1 MAVRRGGNR
10 RTGERPAGGARRING
25 RLLARLIGEAPVE
38 RPYYLAIARAVGDL
52 VLDGRVPSNTRLPA
66 ERDLAAA
73 LGVSRNTVTAA
84 YAWLRDNRLL
94 DSRQGAGSWTVLPD
108 RATSE
113 PSPFA
118 PGAERID
125 LGVAAPPAVEGLREA
140 ALRAAEQLSAHVGG
154 LGYHPYGLPEL
165 RHAIARRY
173 VERGL
178 PTTPEQI
185 FVTNGAQQGVSL
197 ALDLLVQPGD
207 EVLVESP
214 TYPHALDAARRT
226 GARVRTVG
234 VTPQGWD
241 MEYLTDAFRQWKPGL
256 AYVVPDFHNPTGAL
270 MDDDERRV
278 LVREARRAGTYLIV
292 DETAAELAIDSG
304 DLPAPVAAH
313 DTDGRVLTVGSVAKL
328 LWGGLRVGWVRATP
342 PMVARLMAVRQRF
355 DLAGSVLDQLTTTHL
370 LADVMRIRAE
380 RSRQLRRNRDALL
393 AALRERLPDWRPS
406 VPGGGLVL
414 WAALPHP
421 VASALSA
428 AAVRHGVHP
437 AAGPVFGVDGT
448 LERHLRLAYTRPPD
462 VLADAVDRLAAAY
475 AETTAHPAPQRGQL
489 YV

>member
-1 MAVRRGGNR
+1 MARQSGHRAS
-10 RTGERPAGGARRING
+10 ERSGSGTRRING

-38 RPYYLAIARAVGDL
+38 RPYYLAIAHSVSGL

-66 ERDLAAA
+66 ERDLATA

-84 YAWLRDNRLL
+84 YAWLRDNRFLE
-94 DSRQGAGSWTVLPD
+94 SRQGAGSWTVLPGS
-108 RATSE
+108 ATGE

-118 PGAERID
+118 PAAEHID
-125 LGVAAPPAVEGLREA
+125 LGVAAPPAVEGLRA
-140 ALRAAEQLSAHVGG
+140 AAMRAAEQLSAHVGG

-185 FVTNGAQQGVSL
+185 FVTNGAQQGIAL

-207 EVLVESP
+207 EVLMESP
-214 TYPHALDAARRT
+214 TYPHALDAVRRG
-226 GARVRTVG
+226 GARIRTVG

-241 MEYLTDAFRQWKPGL
+241 MEYLVDAFRQWKPGL
-256 AYVVPDFHNPTGAL
+256 AYLIPDFQNPTGAL
-270 MDDDERRV
+270 MNDEERRV
-278 LVREARRAGTYLIV
+278 LVREARRAESHLIV
-292 DETAAELAIDSG
+292 DESVTELAIDSG
-304 DLPAPVAAH
+304 DLPTPVAAY

-328 LWGGLRVGWVRATP
+328 LWGGLRVGWVRTTP
-342 PMVARLMAVRQRF
+342 PMVSRLMAARQRF
-355 DLAGSVLDQLTTTHL
+355 DLAGAVLDQLTATHL

-393 AALRERLPDWRPS
+393 YALRERLPDWRPS

-414 WAALPHP
+414 WTTLPQP
-421 VASALSA
+421 VAGALST

-437 AAGPVFGVDGT
+437 AAGPVFGADGT
-448 LERHLRLAYTRPPD
+448 LERYLRLSYTQPPD

-475 AETTAHPAPQRGQL
+475 AETLAHPVQPRGQL

>member
-1 MAVRRGGNR
+1 MARQSVQRAAERSGGG
-10 RTGERPAGGARRING
+10 TRRING

-38 RPYYLAIARAVGDL
+38 RPYYLAIAKAVSGL

-84 YAWLRDNRLL
+84 YAWLRDNRFLE
-94 DSRQGAGSWTVLPD
+94 SRQGAGSWTVLPD
-108 RATSE
+108 SGTSE
-113 PSPFA
+113 PSPFGPA
-118 PGAERID
+118 AEHID
-125 LGVAAPPAVEGLREA
+125 LGLAAPAAVDGLRAA
-140 ALRAAEQLSAHVGG
+140 ALRAAEQLAAHVGG
-154 LGYHPYGLPEL
+154 LGYYPYGLPEL

-185 FVTNGAQQGVSL
+185 FVTNGAQQGVAL
-197 ALDLLVQPGD
+197 AVDLLVQPGD

-214 TYPHALDAARRT
+214 TYPHALDAARHA
-226 GARVRTVG
+226 GARLRTVG

-241 MEYLTDAFRQWKPGL
+241 MEYLVDAFRQWRPRL
-256 AYVVPDFHNPTGAL
+256 AYLIPDFQNPTGAL

-278 LVREARRAGTYLIV
+278 LVREARRAGTHLVI
-292 DETAAELAIDSG
+292 DESVAELAIDSG

-313 DTDGRVLTVGSVAKL
+313 DTEGRVLTVGSVAKL
-328 LWGGLRVGWVRATP
+328 LWGGLRVGWVRTTP
-342 PMVARLMAVRQRF
+342 PMVARLMAARQRF
-355 DLAGSVLDQLTTTHL
+355 DLAGAVLDQLTATHL
-370 LADVMRIRAE
+370 FADVMRIRAE

-393 AALRERLPDWRPS
+393 RALRERLPDWRPN

-414 WAALPHP
+414 WAALPQP
-421 VASALSA
+421 VAGALSA

-437 AAGPVFGVDGT
+437 AAGPVFGADGT
-448 LERHLRLAYTRPPD
+448 LERYLRLAYTQPPD
-462 VLADAVDRLAAAY
+462 VLADAVERLAAAY
-475 AETTAHPAPQRGQL
+475 TQTLAHPVQPRGQL

>member
-1 MAVRRGGNR
+1 MARQRTDRPGTGGG
-10 RTGERPAGGARRING
+10 TRRING

-38 RPYYLAIARAVGDL
+38 RPYYLAIARAVSGL
-52 VLDGRVPSNTRLPA
+52 VLDGRVPTHTRLPA
-66 ERDLAAA
+66 ERDLATA

-84 YAWLRDNRLL
+84 YAWLRDNSFL

-108 RATSE
+108 SGTRGPA
-113 PSPFA
+113 PFVPA
-118 PGAERID
+118 AEQID
-125 LGVAAPPAVEGLREA
+125 LGVAAPPAVDGLREA
-140 ALRAAEQLSAHVGG
+140 SFHASEQLAAHVGG
-154 LGYHPYGLPEL
+154 IGYYPYGLPEL

-185 FVTNGAQQGVSL
+185 FVTSGAQQGVTL
-197 ALDLLVQPGD
+197 AMDLLLQQGD
-207 EVLVESP
+207 EVLMESP
-214 TYPHALDAARRT
+214 TYPHGLDAARRN
-226 GARVRTVG
+226 GARIRTAG

-241 MEYLTDAFRQWKPGL
+241 MEYLVDAFRQRRPST
-256 AYVVPDFHNPTGAL
+256 AYMIPDFQNPTGAL

-278 LVREARRAGTYLIV
+278 LVREARRAGTHLVI
-292 DETAAELAIDSG
+292 DESGAELAIDSG

-328 LWGGLRVGWVRATP
+328 FWGGLRVGWVRATP
-342 PMVARLMAVRQRF
+342 PMVTRIMAIRQRF
-355 DLAGSVLDQLTTTHL
+355 DLAGSVHDQLTATHL
-370 LADVMRIRAE
+370 LSDVLRIRAE

-421 VASALSA
+421 VATSLAEVA
-428 AAVRHGVHP
+428 IRHGVHP
-437 AAGPVFGVDGT
+437 AAGPLFGADGT
-448 LERHLRLAYTRPPD
+448 LERYLRLAYTRPPD
-462 VLADAVDRLAAAY
+462 VLADAVERLAAAY
-475 AETTAHPAPQRGQL
+475 AETLAHPTQPRGQL